1 MNAVV
6 FLPSYSMSLR
16 PAGHLQCGVT
26 LQLHINGTVCCEALE
41 EALES
46 SVFDHYPLSI

>member
-16 PAGHLQCGVT
+16 PPGHLQFSVS
-26 LQLHINGTVCCEALE
+26 LQLHTNALE